1 MARTQRT
8 LSEPDLEA
16 ALLRKSV
23 GVLAAGRHACA
34 DCGRTPLVGERMYRF
49 GRTTTV
55 CALCT
60 PLRRAEPDAVE
71 LVRHFERGHTVRRV
85 APRAA

>member
-1 MARTQRT
+1 MSRTTKT
-8 LSEPDLEA
+8 LSEPDLEL

-23 GVLAAGRHACA
+23 DVLAAGRHACA

-49 GRTTTV
+49 GRASTV

-60 PLRRAEPDAVE
+60 PLRRSEPDATE
-71 LVRHFERGHTVRRV
+71 LVRHFERGLTVRRV
-85 APRAA
+85 TPRAA